1 MKNQRYQ
8 KRLEKQPDYNRK
20 SSKHERN
27 THSRYEI
34 TDILISN
41 ELENLKYQHKRF

>member
-8 KRLEKQPDYNRK
+8 KRLEKQQDCNK
-20 SSKHERN
+20 KLSKHERN
-27 THSRYEI
+27 VHSRYEI

-41 ELENLKYQHKRF
+41 ELENLKYHHKRF